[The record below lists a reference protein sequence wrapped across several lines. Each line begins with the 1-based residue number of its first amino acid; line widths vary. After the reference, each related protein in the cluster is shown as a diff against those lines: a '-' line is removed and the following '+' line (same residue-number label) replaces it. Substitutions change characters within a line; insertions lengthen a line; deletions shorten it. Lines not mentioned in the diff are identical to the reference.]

1 MNDAQLLRYSR
12 HILLNEISIEGQQT
26 LLNATALVVGCGG
39 LGAAALP
46 YLAAAGIGT
55 LIIADHDCVDE
66 TNLQR
71 QISYREQDIGSLKS
85 QAMQQ
90 FLQQQNSGC
99 RIETHGKL
107 DAAALATL
115 APRCDVIL
123 DCSDNF
129 ATRQAINAAAVAV
142 RKPLV
147 SGAAVRFD
155 GQLAVYRPD
164 LAAAPCYACL
174 FPPDTPSPDT
184 ACATFGVFA
193 PLVGIIGTMQAAE
206 ALKIIIG
213 LPGEHGVLKCYNALS
228 GAWQSFKIQKNSGC
242 LVCGEAA

>member
-1 MNDAQLLRYSR
+1 M
-12 HILLNEISIEGQQT
+12 
-26 LLNATALVVGCGG
+26 
-39 LGAAALP
+39 
-46 YLAAAGIGT
+46 
-55 LIIADHDCVDE
+55 
-66 TNLQR
+66 
-71 QISYREQDIGSLKS
+71 GSLKS

-107 DAAALATL
+107 DAAALAAL

-129 ATRQAINAAAVAV
+129 ATRQAINAAAVAAK
-142 RKPLV
+142 KPLV

-184 ACATFGVFA
+184 ACATFGIFA
-193 PLVGIIGTMQAAE
+193 PLVGIIGAMQAAE

-213 LPGEHGVLKCYNALS
+213 LPSEHGVLKCYNALS
-228 GAWQSFKIQKNSGC
+228 GAWQAFKIHKNSGC
-242 LVCGEAA
+242 LVCGAA

>member
-1 MNDAQLLRYSR
+1 
-12 HILLNEISIEGQQT
+12 
-26 LLNATALVVGCGG
+26 
-39 LGAAALP
+39 
-46 YLAAAGIGT
+46 
-55 LIIADHDCVDE
+55 
-66 TNLQR
+66 
-71 QISYREQDIGSLKS
+71 
-85 QAMQQ
+85 MQQ

-129 ATRQAINAAAVAV
+129 ATRQAVNAAAVAA

-174 FPPDTPSPDT
+174 FPPDTPSPDA

>member
-1 MNDAQLLRYSR
+1 MA
-12 HILLNEISIEGQQT
+12 E
-26 LLNATALVVGCGG
+26 
-39 LGAAALP
+39 
-46 YLAAAGIGT
+46 
-55 LIIADHDCVDE
+55 
-66 TNLQR
+66 
-71 QISYREQDIGSLKS
+71 
-85 QAMQQ
+85 
-90 FLQQQNSGC
+90 
-99 RIETHGKL
+99 
-107 DAAALATL
+107 L

-129 ATRQAINAAAVAV
+129 ATRQAINAAAVAA

-174 FPPDTPSPDT
+174 FPPHTPSPDA

-228 GAWQSFKIQKNSGC
+228 GQWQHFAIPKNPAC
-242 LVCGEAA
+242 KVCGGHKKVEEAT